1 VALGRFRKILQIVGY
16 SGSGK
21 TTLIEKLIFQA
32 AAQGLRVGTIKHHG
46 HGGIPKEFSKD
57 SVRHEQ
63 AGACVAA
70 VEGQGTLRLSIHQE
84 SWTLDEMLA
93 LYDLFNLDRIL
104 IEGYKQ
110 EQFRKV
116 VLLRKQE
123 EMELLEKLSNI
134 SCVIHW
140 PTCVIEK
147 NMDYPVFSIDE
158 EEQYIK
164 FLMEEWR
171 GNHGNVIV

>member
-1 VALGRFRKILQIVGY
+1 VALGRYRKILQIVGY

-21 TTLIEKLIFQA
+21 TTLMENLISQA
-32 AAQGLRVGTIKHHG
+32 AAQGLRVGAIKHHG
-46 HGGIPKEFSKD
+46 HGGIPEEFSKD
-57 SVRHEQ
+57 NVRHEQ

-70 VEGQGTLRLSIHQE
+70 VEGHGTLRLSIHQE
-84 SWTLDEMLA
+84 SWTLDEILMM
-93 LYDLFNLDRIL
+93 YDLFNLDLIL

-110 EQFRKV
+110 ERFRKV
-116 VLLRKQE
+116 ILLRSPE

-134 SCVIHW
+134 LCVIHW

-147 NMDYPVFSIDE
+147 KMDYPVFSIDE
-158 EEQYIK
+158 EERYIK